1 MQWTTIECEAI
12 VRDYFQMFTDELLA
26 QPYSKAEHR
35 RALQNLLNNRS
46 DGSIEYKH
54 QNISAVLLDFGY
66 PYIKGYKPAFN
77 YQKLLKDVVVGHL
90 TQHTDS
96 IEKQVDELSTQGI
109 VENGEF
115 DWSNIIDEAP
125 ELINKPSPDKIREF
139 RAAKYNYAEREKR
152 NRKLGELGEK
162 FILDYEKYRLD
173 QVGRGDLA
181 KEVEWVSS
189 TRGDGLG
196 YDIRSFNEM
205 RDEEK
210 FIEVKTTNSGKY
222 QPFIITDNEVAF
234 SLIQADRYALYR
246 VFDYRGDPRF
256 FTLLGNINQHV
267 NLEAKTYR
275 ASF

>member
-1 MQWTTIECEAI
+1 
-12 VRDYFQMFTDELLA
+12 MFTDELLT
-26 QPYSKAEHR
+26 QPFSKAEHR

-54 QNISAVLLDFGY
+54 QNISAVLLDLGY

-77 YQKLLKDVVVGHL
+77 YQKLLKDVVVGYL
-90 TQHTDS
+90 KQHTES
-96 IEKQVDELSTQGI
+96 IEKQIDGLSTQLM
-109 VENGEF
+109 VENREF
-115 DWSNIIDEAP
+115 DWNDIIDEAP
-125 ELINKPSPDKIREF
+125 ELMNKTTSDKIRDF
-139 RAAKYNYAEREKR
+139 RPVKYNYAEREMR

-162 FILDYEKYRLD
+162 FILDYEKYRLSK
-173 QVGRGDLA
+173 VGRGDLA

-196 YDIRSFNEM
+196 YDIRSFNEKQ
-205 RDEEK
+205 DEEK

-234 SLIQADRYALYR
+234 SSTQADRYALYR
-246 VFDYRGDPRF
+246 VFDFRGDPRF
-256 FTLLGNINQHV
+256 FALPGNIRQHV
-267 NLEAKTYR
+267 NLEAKSYR